1 MKNSTFLSRCLM
13 LALILL
19 VPIIAAKAQ
28 TYLTDA
34 YQPTDSY
41 LYDAYP
47 TKGSGNLKIAVYN
60 YKGGFSL
67 RSGKGG
73 LISGDKTGFAEFS
86 LKGAYEKMSFV
97 VGPGGKYSPNSSG
110 DASNVVLTVRGD
122 GEILLDEVIWC
133 HDAPK
138 EYTIDIAGVDQLR
151 FDLPQGETDLGLGAV
166 KLWKAGEKPTP
177 TRKPLENVHNGN
189 KILLVEQLFPH
200 YIRHSGWVDAIIDKD
215 VEVCNHVKSIS
226 VNRVTYT
233 TGLQFTANQALSGN
247 NKAWAYFWLQK
258 KYDKV
263 SFIVGPRDNQ
273 SSNASGW
280 LTVKGDGKILY
291 EKRITQKDLA
301 EQVVIDVK
309 GIENLS
315 FHSIDEASELNGGI
329 VFGVVDIF
337 AYPQGDFDIPQA
349 GMANGSKERL
359 SQLPNPCRMCSN
371 IKPFSVRGVSSNKDT
386 YFDGATK
393 HRTFSMGGE
402 KFWEGFILTTGT
414 TLFDDN
420 INSYA
425 TFDLAGEF
433 DYVTFTAGCL
443 TQHRVLDD
451 DIIRVYADDHL
462 ILETVIHATWP
473 NQYFELPLNKCRT
486 LRFEKPGNGESK
498 QVYFGIGDVVLYRD
512 KIVPHNLF
520 VHDKPECPETADL
533 IDLCQRPY
541 FHFVGRYLSSLTNFD
556 FNDCFKNGTS
566 QKEYFQM
573 KDGTK
578 IYKGIMLETNIP
590 LGFEDMTI
598 TKAICL
604 MFTPTYVAGIDLA
617 VTDDKGHQ
625 SSCAAFNPY
634 REYETCTFTV
644 ANKSEYIDPFD
655 SQIGGK
661 KQAPPVTLYVIADQH
676 QVAEITLTDK
686 MQPTTYTVPINH
698 CEQLM
703 FWLQC
708 GDVRSGQYVLYDMT
722 LSKKPYEP
730 PTQVNSPSKKNE
742 GTSATPDK
750 KKKKDKQE
758 KQEKKEE
765 IVAWEMPKRSGNKY
779 IDDYLKDCDAV
790 WKATKEYEKRK
801 GTPYSLSTT
810 YLQGD
815 EGTVYK
821 AVSFV
826 DSRGQRLSINALIA
840 ENEKTISEGKSA
852 KSSMSLMGLEKA
864 NASLALPELGF
875 DAITY
880 GKIIGQANKMVSQ
893 CEKSVDEVIAEKTAQ
908 NDALRVMQGK
918 ALVVGQKAS
927 TDKVLLLHLDENETA
942 PEGVLQQ
949 VRYFN
954 MD

>member
-1 MKNSTFLSRCLM
+1 MKNKALHFFLPLC
-13 LALILL
+13 ILFAFSNL
-19 VPIIAAKAQ
+19 AKAQ
-28 TYLTDA
+28 TYLTDK
-34 YQPTDSY
+34 YEPTNSY
-41 LYDAYP
+41 LYEAYS
-47 TKGSGNLKIAVYN
+47 TKGSANLKIAVYN
-60 YKGGFSL
+60 YKGGFAL

-86 LKGAYEKMSFV
+86 LKGSYSKMSFV
-97 VGPGGKYSPNSSG
+97 VGPGGKNSPNSA
-110 DASNVVLTVRGD
+110 DDNSNIVLTVRGD

-138 EYTIDIAGVDQLR
+138 EYTIDIKGVNQLR
-151 FDLPQGETDLGLGAV
+151 FDLPQGETDLGFGAV
-166 KLWKAGEKPTP
+166 KLWKAGETPVP
-177 TRKPLENVHNGN
+177 TRKPLENIHNGK
-189 KILLVEQLFPH
+189 KIQLVEQLFPH
-200 YIRHSGWVDAIIDKD
+200 YIRHSGWVDAIIDKE
-215 VEVCNHVKSIS
+215 VEDCHHVKSIS

-233 TGLQFTANQALSGN
+233 TGLQFTANQALSGH
-247 NKAWAYFWLQK
+247 NKAWAYFWLQR

-309 GIENLS
+309 GVENLS

-337 AYPQGDFDIPQA
+337 AYPHGDPDIPQA

-371 IKPFSVRGVSSNKDT
+371 IRPFSVRGVSSNKDT
-386 YFDGATK
+386 YFDGSTK

-414 TLFDDN
+414 TFFDDN

-433 DYVTFTAGCL
+433 DYVTFTAGSL

-498 QVYFGIGDVVLYRD
+498 QVYFGIGDVVLYRG

-520 VHDKPECPETADL
+520 VHDKPECPETVDL

-556 FNDCFKNGTS
+556 FNDCFKNGSS
-566 QKEYFQM
+566 QKEFFQM
-573 KDGTK
+573 KDGSK

-634 REYETCTFTV
+634 REYESCTFTV

-686 MQPTTYTVPINH
+686 MLPTTYTVPINH

-708 GDVRSGQYVLYDMT
+708 GDVRSGQYVIYDMT
-722 LSKKPYEP
+722 VSKKPCEQPANASKSASKGEGKKPSEP
-730 PTQVNSPSKKNE
+730 TKKQ
-742 GTSATPDK
+742 K
-750 KKKKDKQE
+750 KE
-758 KQEKKEE
+758 KQKKEE
-765 IVAWEMPKRSGNKY
+765 EAIVWEMPKLSRNKY
-779 IDDYLKDCDAV
+779 IDDYLKNCDAI
-790 WKATKEYEKRK
+790 WKATKNYEKRT
-801 GTPYSLSTT
+801 GVSYSLSTT

-815 EGTVYK
+815 EGEYYK

-826 DSRGQRLSINALIA
+826 DDRGNRLSINTIIA
-840 ENEKTISEGKSA
+840 ENEKIIADGKSV
-852 KSSMSLMGLEKA
+852 KSPMSLMGLEMA
-864 NASLALPELGF
+864 NATLALPELGL
-875 DAITY
+875 DAIAY
-880 GKIIGQANKMVSQ
+880 GRIIGQADKMVSQ
-893 CEKSVDEVIAEKTAQ
+893 CGKSVDQVIAEKTAQ
-908 NDALRVMQGK
+908 NEALRALQSK
-918 ALVVGQKAS
+918 ALVIGQKAS

>member
-815 EGTVYK
+815 EGKVYK

-908 NDALRVMQGK
+908 NDALRAMQGK

-927 TDKVLLLHLDENETA
+927 TNKVLLLHLDENETA

>member
-1 MKNSTFLSRCLM
+1 MENSTFLSRCLM

-189 KILLVEQLFPH
+189 KIQLVEQLFPH

-708 GDVRSGQYVLYDMT
+708 GDVRSGQYVIYDMT
-722 LSKKPYEP
+722 VSKKPYEP

-742 GTSATPDK
+742 GTTAIPDK
-750 KKKKDKQE
+750 KKKKD